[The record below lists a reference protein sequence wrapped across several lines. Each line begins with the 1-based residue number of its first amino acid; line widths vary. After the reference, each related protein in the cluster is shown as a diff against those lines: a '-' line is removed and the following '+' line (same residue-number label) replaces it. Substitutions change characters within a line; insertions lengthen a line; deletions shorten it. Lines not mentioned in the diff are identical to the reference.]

1 MKNNKLFFTLLMG
14 FTGVINIYSQV
25 GINTATPHPSALLD
39 IGSIDKGFLINK
51 VPLQSRNDITTIS
64 NPKRGTLIIAST
76 TVGSGNTQ
84 ITAGT
89 LYKFDGTQWQELL
102 ENNTNSQGFLYPSVV
117 AIGKKTTTDTSCTGI
132 TAANFALTSLNSV
145 DGSTI
150 SSTGALTAG
159 RSGYYYWSINIKQFM
174 LRKAYNPA
182 IYPGMLTYAFQLG
195 STGARGW
202 QSNNFSGSVYL
213 NQGQTSEGFTWDLG
227 DNGTGTGTCV
237 ADDRIGE
244 QQVVWI
250 YMGE

>member
-1 MKNNKLFFTLLMG
+1 MKNKKLLFALILGMASVTKM
-14 FTGVINIYSQV
+14 YSQV

-39 IGSIDKGFLINK
+39 ISSANKGFLINK
-51 VPLQSRNDITTIS
+51 VPLQSRNDITTIP
-64 NPKRGTLIIAST
+64 NPKRGTLILAAS

-89 LYKFDGTQWQELL
+89 LYKFDGTAWQELL
-102 ENNTNSQGFLYPSVV
+102 ENNTNSQNFLFPSVV

-132 TAANFALTSLNSV
+132 TTANFALTSLNAV

-159 RSGYYYWSINIKQFM
+159 RKGYYYWSVNIKQFM
-174 LRKAYNPA
+174 LRRSYNPA

-227 DNGTGTGTCV
+227 GTCV
-237 ADDRIGE
+237 DDDQIGE

>member
-1 MKNNKLFFTLLMG
+1 MSVGSVSKM
-14 FTGVINIYSQV
+14 YSQV

-39 IGSIDKGFLINK
+39 IGSTNKGFLINK
-51 VPLQSRNDITTIS
+51 VPLQSRNDILTIP
-64 NPKRGTLIIAST
+64 NPKRGTLIIAES

-89 LYKFDGTQWQELL
+89 LYKFDGTSWLELL
-102 ENNTNSQGFLYPSVV
+102 EDNTNSQNFLFPSVV

-132 TAANFALTSLNSV
+132 TSANFALTNLNSV

-150 SSTGALTAG
+150 SSSGALTAG

-174 LRKAYNPA
+174 LRRSYNPA

-227 DNGTGTGTCV
+227 GTCV
-237 ADDRIGE
+237 ADDQIGE